1 MELSDFA
8 RCVLSSEQLDRKLAV
23 PGETFS
29 DGLEHEAERVIR
41 PARPEQLQFAAQRTA
56 PKMPKAAAL
65 KDPRKRAIAHHIM
78 ANHELQA
85 LEVMAM
91 VILAF
96 PQAPV
101 GFRRGVGEIMLDE
114 QRHTRLHVQRA
125 AELGIRFGE
134 LPVNGYI
141 WTRAVGYA
149 SVLEYVCGLPLVF
162 EGGNLDH
169 TAEFEEYFLDAGDR
183 RSAGI
188 MRSIHRDEI
197 RHVEFGLKWLRRL
210 KPPGMDDFTVWEQN
224 LTWPL
229 RPSKA
234 RGKLFLEEP
243 RRAAGMTE
251 EFISRLREWE
261 EAESSD

>member
-8 RCVLSSEQLDRKLAV
+8 RCVLLSKQLDRKLA
-23 PGETFS
+23 PPAEPMS
-29 DGLEHEAERVIR
+29 DGIPHEAERLMR
-41 PARPEQLQFAAQRTA
+41 PARTAQLQFAAQRTA
-56 PKMPKAAAL
+56 PKMPKAASL
-65 KDPRKRAIAHHIM
+65 KDPSKRAIAHHIM

-85 LEVMAM
+85 LEIMAM

-96 PQAPV
+96 PQAPA
-101 GFRRGVGEIMLDE
+101 GFRQGVGEIMLDE

-125 AELGIRFGE
+125 TELGIRFGE
-134 LPVNGYI
+134 LPVNGYL
-141 WTRAVGYA
+141 WTKAVEYS

-169 TAEFEEYFLDAGDR
+169 TAEFEQYFLDAGDL

-197 RHVEFGLKWLRRL
+197 RHVEFGLHWLRKL
-210 KPPGMDDFTVWEQN
+210 KPAGMDDFTAWEQN
-224 LTWPL
+224 LKWPL

-234 RGKLFLEEP
+234 RGKLFLDEP

-251 EFISRLREWE
+251 EFINRLREWKE
-261 EAESSD
+261 ENDD